1 MIPARFDL
9 GQAFRSRI
17 GSLLLA
23 VLLLGAVFHGL
34 HHLQDPAC
42 GSEHA
47 PHACVACAGL
57 HAASVLAAETH
68 APTPHVHAWVS
79 VPGAAT
85 EPVLATAW
93 RAAAPRA
100 PPAI

>member
-1 MIPARFDL
+1 MIPARYLL
-9 GQAFRSRI
+9 GRALRARI

-23 VLLLGAVFHGL
+23 VLVLGAVFHGL

-42 GSEHA
+42 GSERA
-47 PHACVACAGL
+47 PHACIACAGL

-68 APTPHVHAWVS
+68 APAPHVHAWTVAP
-79 VPGAAT
+79 VAAIAP
-85 EPVLATAW
+85 ELDAAW
-93 RAAAPRA
+93 RAASPRA